1 MSTLYT
7 NLPYVNETPDIMRN
21 DLNMLSTIK
30 IKLLRAGMFSLESL
44 SNIVTGS
51 KFAIKGIDV
60 GVDRSIHVISKINE
74 HDLIKDF
81 RELCYIWKGYL
92 MLELTKYRSLL
103 STEELS
109 FLINRLDK
117 GYPTF
122 VSLEVYAPGEYVIRV

>member
-7 NLPYVNETPDIMRN
+7 NLSYTNSTPDQMRN
-21 DLNMLSTIK
+21 DLNMISNIK

-51 KFAIKGIDV
+51 QFAIKSIDI
-60 GVDRSIHVISKINE
+60 GVDRAIHIISKINE

-81 RELCYIWKGYL
+81 RGLCYIWKGYI

-103 STEELS
+103 SKEEIA

-122 VSLEVYAPGEYVIRV
+122 ASLEVYAPGEYVIRV